1 MKTAL
6 HPKPRRL
13 PIDWRAL
20 RPRVTEALLV
30 DITRRIVEAFHP
42 KKILLFGSYARGTPR
57 EDSDLD
63 ILVIMDSTE
72 PMAMRMTRVAQ
83 VAEVPFLSMDV
94 LVYTP
99 GEIRARRS
107 VADPFLTE
115 VLAQG
120 RVLYPRGRGR

>member
-1 MKTAL
+1 MT
-6 HPKPRRL
+6 
-13 PIDWRAL
+13 D
-20 RPRVTEALLV
+20 V
-30 DITRRIVEAFHP
+30 TRRIVEAFHP

-63 ILVIMDSTE
+63 LLVLMDSTE
-72 PMAMRMTRVAQ
+72 PMCRRMSRVGQ

-99 GEIRARRS
+99 AEFRARMAVS
-107 VADPFLTE
+107 DPFLTE

-120 RVLYPRGRGR
+120 RVLYPRGRRR